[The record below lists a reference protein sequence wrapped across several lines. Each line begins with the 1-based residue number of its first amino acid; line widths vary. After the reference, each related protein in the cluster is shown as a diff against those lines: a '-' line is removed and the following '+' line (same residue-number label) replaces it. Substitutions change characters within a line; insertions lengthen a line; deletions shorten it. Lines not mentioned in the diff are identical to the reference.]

1 MKGSIKSSR
10 NFMVIMALV
19 LLAMNTQAQLI
30 ASNPTTLEAT
40 YVANTKTE
48 TIGNAVLTNT
58 GAMVIS
64 EYQEGAAIIQLENK
78 YGLVNKQGYEICQPI
93 YDNIHLFNGG
103 YAAVNKNG
111 KWTFVNK
118 QGKKLTPL
126 RYDWVGGF
134 NDGLAAVLK
143 DGKWGLLNEQGFEV
157 VPTTYKA
164 VKVDQ
169 DGRIWV
175 QKNASWKP
183 FDAKKNI
190 DEAFVTTL

>member
-19 LLAMNTQAQLI
+19 LLAMNTQAQLV
-30 ASNPTTLEAT
+30 AYNTTTLGDAT
-40 YVANTKTE
+40 IATTKIE
-48 TIGNAVLTNT
+48 TIGTAELTNT
-58 GAMVIS
+58 GAMIIS
-64 EYQEGAAIIQLENK
+64 EYQEGAAIIKLENK

-93 YDNIHLFNGG
+93 YDEIHLFNSG

-134 NDGLAAVLK
+134 SDGLAAVLK

-175 QKNASWKP
+175 QMNTSWKP
-183 FDAKKNI
+183 FDAKRNI
-190 DEAFVTTL
+190 DEAFVTAS

>member
-19 LLAMNTQAQLI
+19 LLAMNTQAQLVTYN
-30 ASNPTTLEAT
+30 ATTLEDAYT
-40 YVANTKTE
+40 TTTTTE
-48 TIGNAVLTNT
+48 NVVLTNT
-58 GAMVIS
+58 GAMIIS
-64 EYQEGAAIIQLENK
+64 EYQEGAAIIKLENK
-78 YGLVNKQGYEICQPI
+78 FGLVNKQGYEICQPI

-103 YAAVNKNG
+103 YAAVNKSG

-126 RYDWVGGF
+126 RYDWVGSF
-134 NDGLAAVLK
+134 NDGLAAVSE

-157 VPTTYKA
+157 VPTIYKA

-169 DGRIWV
+169 DGLIWV
-175 QKNASWKP
+175 QKSATWKP

-190 DEAFVTTL
+190 DEAFVTAS

>member
-19 LLAMNTQAQLI
+19 LLAMNTQAQLVTCT
-30 ASNPTTLEAT
+30 TTLGDA
-40 YVANTKTE
+40 YVATTNTE
-48 TIGNAVLTNT
+48 TIGKTVLTNT
-58 GAMVIS
+58 GAMIVS
-64 EYQEGAAIIQLENK
+64 KYQEGAAIIKLENK

-93 YDNIHLFNGG
+93 YEEIHLFNGG
-103 YAAVNKNG
+103 YAAVKKNG

-157 VPTTYKA
+157 VPTTYNA

-175 QKNASWKP
+175 QMNATWKP
-183 FDAKKNI
+183 FDAKKSI
-190 DEAFVTTL
+190 DEAFVTAS

>member
-1 MKGSIKSSR
+1 MKGSITSLKNS
-10 NFMVIMALV
+10 MVIMALV
-19 LLAMNTQAQLI
+19 LLAMNAQAQLV
-30 ASNPTTLEAT
+30 AYNTNVLEDAYVATTL
-40 YVANTKTE
+40 TE
-48 TIGNAVLTNT
+48 NVGTNVLTNT
-58 GAMVIS
+58 GAMIIS
-64 EYQEGAAIIQLENK
+64 EYQEGAAIIKLENK

-93 YDNIHLFNGG
+93 YDEIHLYNGG
-103 YAAVNKNG
+103 YAAVKKNG

-175 QKNASWKP
+175 QENSTWKP
-183 FDAKKNI
+183 FEAKKNI
-190 DEAFVTTL
+190 DEAFVKAS